1 MELFQ
6 LLGTIA
12 IDNQKAIEDIDET
25 TDKAEQSESKMS
37 AAFKKVGAVVATAFA
52 VDKIKEFGTQCVE
65 AAASVKATNSQFEQ
79 VFGDLKDKASS
90 SLSKIADD
98 TGIIETRMKSSYTQI
113 AAFAK
118 TTGME
123 TADALE
129 LSNRAMAAV
138 ADSAAYYDRSL
149 EDTTESLQSFLKGN
163 YENDSALGLSCTE
176 TTRNAAANKLYG
188 KSFKELSESQKQLTL
203 LQMVEDAN
211 KLSGALGQAARES
224 DGWEN
229 VMGNLHEAWKNFQA
243 TIGAPV
249 LSAVVPIIQ
258 KLTDGLAVLG
268 EKTGAAIEFAR
279 ENEGIIK
286 TVAAG
291 MGILT
296 AAIVLQN
303 GVQAVKTAMNAAE
316 TASLTALIAAKAADA
331 AATMA
336 ALAPYLLIVAAIA
349 AVIAIGVLLYKNWD
363 TIKEKAGEL
372 KDKLSEKWEGLKSAT
387 SAKFN
392 DIKSK
397 ISDSISSAKEKVS
410 SKASEMYDSWNGKL
424 SNMKSAAQSKFGS
437 MHDSISGKMETIKST
452 VKNGVQKL
460 KDFFN
465 FDWKLPKIK
474 LPHFNISGEFSLN
487 PPSVPSFGIE
497 WYKKGGI
504 MTEPTAFGINPANGK
519 TMVGGEAGA
528 EAIAPIET
536 LKQYIMEAITE
547 AGTSNE
553 QKNIQNNFNFTSPK
567 AIDAREA
574 ARLFRKQL
582 TNLQLGY

>member
-1 MELFQ
+1 M
-6 LLGTIA
+6 
-12 IDNQKAIEDIDET
+12 
-25 TDKAEQSESKMS
+25 
-37 AAFKKVGAVVATAFA
+37 
-52 VDKIKEFGTQCVE
+52 
-65 AAASVKATNSQFEQ
+65 
-79 VFGDLKDKASS
+79 
-90 SLSKIADD
+90 
-98 TGIIETRMKSSYTQI
+98 
-113 AAFAK
+113 
-118 TTGME
+118 
-123 TADALE
+123 
-129 LSNRAMAAV
+129 
-138 ADSAAYYDRSL
+138 
-149 EDTTESLQSFLKGN
+149 N

-188 KSFKELSESQKQLTL
+188 KSFQELSESQKQLTL

-229 VMGNLHEAWKNFQA
+229 VTGNLHEAWKNFQA

-249 LSAVVPIIQ
+249 LAAVVPIIQ

-279 ENEGIIK
+279 EHEGIIK
-286 TVAAG
+286 TVAVG

-363 TIKEKAGEL
+363 EIKAKAGEL

-387 SAKFN
+387 SEKFN
-392 DIKSK
+392 SIKSK

-410 SKASEMYDSWNGKL
+410 SKAAEMYSSWSSKLDS
-424 SNMKSAAQSKFGS
+424 MKSTAQSKFGS

-452 VKNGVQKL
+452 VKKGVQKL
-460 KDFFN
+460 KDFFD

-474 LPHFNISGEFSLN
+474 LPHFNIKGEFSLN

-497 WYKKGGI
+497 WYKQGGI

-536 LKQYIMEAITE
+536 LKQYIREAITE
-547 AGTSNE
+547 AGAANE
-553 QKNIQNNFNFTSPK
+553 QKTVQNNFNFTSPK
-567 AIDAREA
+567 AIDAKEA
-574 ARLFRKQL
+574 ARLFKKQL